1 MRKNEHMIYS
11 EKEFMEKCEENAK
24 EFVEAITPTAAEISE
39 ILERWFNPLPNYV
52 YPPNCGKRKRHSKLR
67 ARQYGRR
74 R

>member
-52 YPPNCGKRKRHSKLR
+52 YPPN
-67 ARQYGRR
+67 
-74 R
+74 